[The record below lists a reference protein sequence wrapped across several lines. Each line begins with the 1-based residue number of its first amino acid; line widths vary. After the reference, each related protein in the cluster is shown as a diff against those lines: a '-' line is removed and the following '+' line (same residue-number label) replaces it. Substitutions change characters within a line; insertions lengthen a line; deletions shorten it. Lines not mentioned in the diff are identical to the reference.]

1 MAAWILGSFFRAIRK
16 DVATQR
22 TGLRQKRKKT
32 PPSRQDPS
40 LCGRHEALEPRAMMA
55 VVAAAYDVTA
65 DWGDE
70 FQATIE
76 LQNLDSE
83 AVDDWTLAFDYRATI
98 TSIWNATILDRNGD
112 RYTIANDGWHADL
125 EAGRTLAFS
134 FLGVIDA
141 PTEVALTPTDYVLNG
156 TPLGDTGANLATSP
170 TESNLSGPDSG
181 DPAALQPAASH
192 TAHFQVLTEWGD
204 GFAGEITV
212 QNHQN
217 TTLRGWEVSFDFDGD
232 IAELWNGSITRRSG
246 TRYTVRGP
254 RWNPDLSP
262 GGTGTIRFKSTAGTD
277 APALQNLLITG
288 MCDGPQ
294 PPAALPLAT
303 TTWLPPRG
311 VTPQPA
317 AADGEG
323 RVFGANP
330 AHIDIE
336 GFDPLRDQISFGDQS
351 AHHITLGKTAS
362 GELAMVNAWHQPPAI
377 QKLSGVSPQALSPE
391 NFGVV
396 ANEQLR
402 QDIGGVLSWEH
413 NVGPHEPD
421 TVYVRSHEFG
431 VHERIETFDPRT
443 MKLNFLYFGA
453 RAGLSVQDRDE
464 GLLVTAEAT
473 GQSILLVG
481 VSQNHLF
488 GKNIEFHHD
497 QIVEDRLHTA
507 FGFTADQVTMVSR
520 AELLTPLAPGS
531 EPTDGWQERTG
542 HDAPRDGIGLE
553 PAGPTDPQGNP
564 YTVVAATT
572 DVSVLVDTDGLAY
585 VRENAGPPVAITR
598 ADAYWQGPVPLA
610 RDGATIMAAARD
622 DLGRLRVL
630 DGTGTNVYAWILD
643 DNGLYVGEEGP
654 TDTSI
659 GTKENLFQYDID
671 GDGTL
676 DPIAGVNSGNDGDE
690 HWGEA
695 YFAPYVDM
703 AFWEAPN
710 LTEIA
715 ATRGTSLLTLAFVL
729 ATPDGTAAWGGVDSL
744 ALDAQSDRALAID
757 RSIADFQTVGGSVMV
772 SFGGAADNSLAHA
785 YAVRGKTPQDLADA
799 YLKVIDKYALNR
811 VDFDIEGTAIADQ
824 ASITLR
830 SEALALL
837 QQARPDIELWYT
849 LPVLPSGLTYNGSNV
864 VRSAL
869 AAGVVLDGVNVM
881 AMNYGEWAAP
891 TSGPAGQ
898 TLGYYA
904 TAAAQGTHNQ
914 LTALYREFGHVFG
927 WNQLGVTPM
936 IGVNDITYEVFTL
949 DDAAELETFA
959 RAKELGMLSMWS
971 VARDNPG
978 SYGQVSATASGLDLP
993 AGIFSSTFRDYGT
1006 QNEIGSH
1013 AEAPGDSETDIG
1025 PYTVVAA
1032 TTAVNLLVDAAG
1044 LAYVS
1049 EVDGVVIPVTRSDG
1063 YWQGAVPLTRDGA
1076 TILAAARD
1084 DVGRLRV
1091 LDGSGTNVY
1100 AWILNEAGAYTGEE
1114 GPADSSLATKEHLFQ
1129 FDIDGDGTIGN
1140 STSTSPTTEDSPPPD
1155 AGQNEKVVA
1164 AYFPEWGIY
1173 GRDYQPADVPVDQ
1186 LTHLIYAFANLTA
1199 DGEMTVY
1206 DTYAATEKRFTAAE
1220 SVTGED
1226 ELWVYPAEDPRSEQT
1241 IWGSFNQLAELKKLS
1256 PDLTVSIAVGGWTL
1270 SDHFSSVTST
1280 AAGRERFAQSIVEF
1294 LKTYRVFDGI
1304 DFDWEYP
1311 GGGGEAGNSA
1321 SPDDGLNYA
1330 LLLADVRA
1338 RLNDLGTELGRT
1350 YEISVASP
1358 GSLGRIAAFN
1368 VAGLAPS
1375 VDFFNVMTYDFH
1387 GTWEST
1393 TGHQSAFTGD
1403 PGGLDIKTAV
1413 DAYLAAGVQPHQI
1426 VVGAPM
1432 YTRAWSGVADG
1443 GDGGYDEW
1451 ASGAAPGSFEAGNY
1465 DYKDLLSQ
1473 IIAGGGWEL
1482 YWDDT
1487 AQASYAYNTEHDIF
1501 SSFET
1506 TTSIALKADWADA
1519 LGLGGMM
1526 FWDLSGDAANSTD
1539 SLLAAA
1545 FRSLILDESVAEIE
1559 ADSALPD
1566 PIIIGGDGVIGALLN

>member
-1 MAAWILGSFFRAIRK
+1 
-16 DVATQR
+16 
-22 TGLRQKRKKT
+22 
-32 PPSRQDPS
+32 
-40 LCGRHEALEPRAMMA
+40 MMA

-65 DWGDE
+65 DWGDG

-76 LQNLDSE
+76 LQNLDTE
-83 AVDDWTLAFDYRATI
+83 TVNDWTVAFDYGATI
-98 TSIWNATILDRNGD
+98 TSIWNATILKRDGT
-112 RYTIANDGWHADL
+112 RYTVANDGWRRDIEPGRTVAFGFLGTFDGSTSNVSPPADL
-125 EAGRTLAFS
+125 S
-134 FLGVIDA
+134 
-141 PTEVALTPTDYVLNG
+141 LNG
-156 TPLGDTGANLATSP
+156 MPLGDTTEPLTSAPESSLSEPDNGDLALTPP
-170 TESNLSGPDSG
+170 TES
-181 DPAALQPAASH
+181 Q
-192 TAHFQVLTEWGD
+192 TTHFQVLSDWGE
-204 GFAGEITV
+204 GFLGELAV
-212 QNHQN
+212 QNKQN
-217 TTLRGWEVSFDFDGD
+217 STLRGWEVSFDFAGD
-232 IAELWNGSITRRSG
+232 IAELWNGSIVRRSG
-246 TRYTVRGP
+246 DRYTVRGP
-254 RWNPDLSP
+254 QWNPDLSP
-262 GGTGTIRFKSTAGTD
+262 GGTGTIRFKGTANTFT
-277 APALQNLLITG
+277 PALLNLLVTG
-288 MCDGPQ
+288 IHDGPQ
-294 PPAALPLAT
+294 PPAGLPLSTA
-303 TTWLPPRG
+303 TWLSPRR
-311 VTPQPA
+311 VTSQPKTP
-317 AADGEG
+317 DGEG
-323 RVFGANP
+323 NVFFVKPMNA
-330 AHIDIE
+330 DIE
-336 GFDPLRDQISFGDQS
+336 GFNPLHDQISFGDQS
-351 AHHITLGKTAS
+351 AHHIALGKTAT
-362 GELAMVNAWHQPPAI
+362 GELAIVNAWHQPPAR
-377 QKLSGVSPQALSPE
+377 QNLSGVSPQSLSIQ

-396 ANEQLR
+396 TNEQLR

-413 NVGPHEPD
+413 SVGPREPG
-421 TVYVRSHEFG
+421 TIYVRGHEFG
-431 VHERIETFDPRT
+431 VHERIENFDPRT

-453 RAGLSVQDRDE
+453 RAGLSVQDSDE
-464 GLLVTAEAT
+464 GLLITAETT
-473 GQSILLVG
+473 GQSILLAG
-481 VSQNHLF
+481 VFQNQLF

-497 QIVEDRLHTA
+497 QVVEDRLHA
-507 FGFTADQVTMVSR
+507 VFGFTADQITIVSR
-520 AELLTPLAPGS
+520 AGLLTLLAPEGES
-531 EPTDGWQERTG
+531 TDGQQERLG
-542 HDAPRDGIGLE
+542 NDAPRDGIGLE
-553 PAGPTDPQGNP
+553 PVEPTDPQGNP
-564 YTVVAATT
+564 YTTVASTT
-572 DVSVLVDTDGLAY
+572 DVSVLVDTNGLAY
-585 VRENAGPPVAITR
+585 VRENDEAPIAITR
-598 ADAYWQGPVPLA
+598 SDAYWQGPVPLA
-610 RDGATIMAAARD
+610 RDGATLLAAARD

-643 DNGLYVGEEGP
+643 DNGAYVGEDGP

-659 GTKENLFQYDID
+659 GTKEHLFQYDID

-710 LTEIA
+710 LTEIT
-715 ATRGTSLLTLAFVL
+715 ATRGTSLLTLAFLL
-729 ATPDGTAAWGGVDSL
+729 ATPDGKTAWGGVDSL
-744 ALDAQSDRALAID
+744 ALDSQSDRALAID
-757 RSIADFQTVGGSVMV
+757 QSIADFQAVGGNVMV

-799 YLKVIDKYALNR
+799 YLQVIDKYALNR
-811 VDFDIEGTAIADQ
+811 VDFDIEGTAITDQ
-824 ASITLR
+824 TSITLR

-837 QQARPDIELWYT
+837 QQARPDVEIWYT
-849 LPVLPSGLTYNGSNV
+849 LPVLPSGLTYNGLNV

-869 AAGVVLDGVNVM
+869 QAGVVLDGVNVM

-891 TSGPAGQ
+891 TSGPDGQ

-904 TAAAQGTHNQ
+904 TAAARGTHNQ
-914 LTALYREFGHVFG
+914 LTPLYREFGHVFD
-927 WNQLGVTPM
+927 WNQVGVTPM

-993 AGIFSSTFRDYGT
+993 AGSFSSAFSDYGT
-1006 QNEIGSH
+1006 QNVIGDHPDVPSTSD
-1013 AEAPGDSETDIG
+1013 PGDSETNDG

-1032 TTAVNLLVDAAG
+1032 TTNVSVLVDSAG

-1084 DVGRLRV
+1084 DIGRLRV

-1100 AWILNEAGAYTGEE
+1100 AWILDEAGAYTGEE
-1114 GPADSSLATKEHLFQ
+1114 GPADSSLAAKEHLFQ
-1129 FDIDGDGTIGN
+1129 VDIDGDGTIGN

-1155 AGQNEKVVA
+1155 TGHHETVVA

-1173 GRDYQPADVPVDQ
+1173 GRDYQPADVPVQQ

-1226 ELWVYPAEDPRSEQT
+1226 ELWAYPPEDPRSEQT
-1241 IWGSFNQLAELKKLS
+1241 IWGNFNQLAELKQLN

-1270 SDHFSSVTST
+1270 SDHFSLVTST

-1294 LKTYRVFDGI
+1294 LRTYQVFDGI

-1311 GGGGEAGNSA
+1311 GGGGEAGNSS
-1321 SPDDGLNYA
+1321 SPNDGLNYA
-1330 LLLADVRA
+1330 LLLADVRT

-1358 GSLGRIAAFN
+1358 GSLSRIADFN

-1403 PGGLDIKTAV
+1403 PGGLDIQTAV
-1413 DAYLAAGVQPHQI
+1413 NAYLAAGAQPHQI

-1465 DYKDLLSQ
+1465 DYKDLLFQ
-1473 IIAGGGWEL
+1473 VIAGGGWEL

-1487 AQASYAYNTEHDIF
+1487 AQASYVYNTEQDIF

-1506 TTSIALKADWADA
+1506 TTSIALKADWVDA

-1526 FWDLSGDAANSTD
+1526 FWDLSGDAANSND

-1566 PIIIGGDGVIGALLN
+1566 PIIIGGDGVIGPLLE

>member
-1 MAAWILGSFFRAIRK
+1 
-16 DVATQR
+16 
-22 TGLRQKRKKT
+22 
-32 PPSRQDPS
+32 
-40 LCGRHEALEPRAMMA
+40 MA
-55 VVAAAYDVTA
+55 VVAATYEVDAA
-65 DWGDE
+65 WGDG

-76 LQNLDSE
+76 LQNLESD
-83 AVDDWTLAFDYRATI
+83 AVNDWTVAFDYGATI
-98 TSIWNATILDRNGD
+98 TSIWNATILERNGD

-125 EAGRTLAFS
+125 EAGRSVAFS
-134 FLGVIDA
+134 FLGAIDA
-141 PTEVALTPTDYVLNG
+141 PSEVPPTPTGYVLNG

-170 TESNLSGPDSG
+170 TESNVSGPDSTE
-181 DPAALQPAASH
+181 PAALQPTASH
-192 TAHFQVLTEWGD
+192 MAHFQVLTDWGD
-204 GFAGEITV
+204 GFTGEIAV
-212 QNHQN
+212 QNRQT

-232 IAELWNGSITRRSG
+232 ITELWNGSVSRRLG

-262 GGTGTIRFKSTAGTD
+262 GGTGTIRFKGTASN
-277 APALQNLLITG
+277 APPALDSLLVTG
-288 MCDGPQ
+288 ICDGPQ
-294 PPAALPLAT
+294 PPAALPLAAA
-303 TTWLPPRG
+303 TWLPPRRM
-311 VTPQPA
+311 TPQPT
-317 AADGEG
+317 AADDEG
-323 RVFGANP
+323 RVFAANP
-330 AHIDIE
+330 AHAAIE
-336 GFDPLRDQISFGDQS
+336 GFDPLRDQIDFGDAS
-351 AHHITLGKTAS
+351 AHHITLGKTTA
-362 GELAMVNAWHQPPAI
+362 GELAIVNAWYQPPAI
-377 QKLSGVSPQALSPE
+377 QNISGVSPQSLSLE
-391 NFGVV
+391 NLGIVS
-396 ANEQLR
+396 NEQLR

-413 NVGPHEPD
+413 GVGPREPD

-443 MKLNFLYFGA
+443 MKLSFLYFGA
-453 RAGLSVQDRDE
+453 RTGFSLQDHAD
-464 GLLVTAEAT
+464 GLLITAEAT
-473 GQSILLVG
+473 GQSIVLVG
-481 VSQNHLF
+481 ASRNHLF
-488 GKNIEFHHD
+488 GKNLEFHHD
-497 QIVEDRLHTA
+497 QIVEDRLYAA

-520 AELLTPLAPGS
+520 SGLLTPLAPEG
-531 EPTDGWQERTG
+531 EPTDGQQERTG
-542 HDAPRDGIGLE
+542 NDTPRDGIGLE

-564 YTVVAATT
+564 YTVVASTT
-572 DVSVLVDTDGLAY
+572 DVSVLVDTSGLAY
-585 VRENAGPPVAITR
+585 VRENNGPPLAITR
-598 ADAYWQGPVPLA
+598 ADAYWQGPVPLT

-630 DGTGTNVYAWILD
+630 DGVGTNIYAWILD
-643 DNGLYVGEEGP
+643 DNGSYIGEDDP

-659 GTKENLFQYDID
+659 GMKEHLFQYDLD

-729 ATPDGTAAWGGVDSL
+729 ATPDGKAAWGGVDTL

-757 RSIADFQTVGGSVMV
+757 RSIADFQAVGGSVMV
-772 SFGGAADNSLAHA
+772 SFGGAADNSLAYA

-799 YLKVIDKYALNR
+799 YLQVIDKYDLTR
-811 VDFDIEGTAIADQ
+811 IDFDIEGTALTDQ
-824 ASITLR
+824 ASIALR

-849 LPVLPSGLTYNGSNV
+849 LPVLPSGLTFNGLNV

-869 AAGVVLDGVNVM
+869 QASVVLDGVNVM

-891 TSGPAGQ
+891 TSGPDSQ

-904 TAAAQGTHNQ
+904 TAAARGTHNQ
-914 LTALYREFGHVFG
+914 LTPLYREFGHVFD
-927 WNQLGVTPM
+927 WNQVGVTPM

-949 DDAAELETFA
+949 DDANELETFA
-959 RAKELGMLSMWS
+959 RDKELGMLSMWS

-978 SYGQVSATASGLDLP
+978 SYGQASATASGIDLP
-993 AGIFSSTFRDYGT
+993 AGSFSSAFRDYGT
-1006 QNEIGSH
+1006 QNVIGDHPDDPSTSD
-1013 AEAPGDSETDIG
+1013 PGGSETNDG

-1032 TTAVNLLVDAAG
+1032 TTAVSLLVDAAG
-1044 LAYVS
+1044 LAYIS

-1084 DVGRLRV
+1084 DLGRLRV

-1100 AWILNEAGAYTGEE
+1100 AWILDEAGAYTGEE
-1114 GPADSSLATKEHLFQ
+1114 GPADSSLAAKEHLFQ
-1129 FDIDGDGTIGN
+1129 FDIDGDGTIGS

-1155 AGQNEKVVA
+1155 TGHHETVVA

-1173 GRDYQPADVPVDQ
+1173 GRDYQPADVPVHQ

-1226 ELWVYPAEDPRSEQT
+1226 ELWAYPPEDPRSEQT
-1241 IWGSFNQLAELKKLS
+1241 IWGNFNQLAELKELN

-1270 SDHFSSVTST
+1270 SDHFSLVTST

-1294 LKTYRVFDGI
+1294 LRTYKVFDGI

-1311 GGGGEAGNSA
+1311 GGGGEAGNSS
-1321 SPDDGLNYA
+1321 SPHDGLNYA
-1330 LLLADVRA
+1330 LLLADVRT

-1358 GSLGRIAAFN
+1358 GSLSRIADFN

-1403 PGGLDIKTAV
+1403 PGGLDIQTAV
-1413 DAYLAAGVQPHQI
+1413 NAYLAAGAQPHQI

-1465 DYKDLLSQ
+1465 DYKDLLFQ
-1473 IIAGGGWEL
+1473 VIAGGGWEL

-1487 AQASYAYNTEHDIF
+1487 AQASYVYNTEQDIF

-1506 TTSIALKADWADA
+1506 TTSIALKADWVDA

-1526 FWDLSGDAANSTD
+1526 FWDLSGDAANSND

-1566 PIIIGGDGVIGALLN
+1566 PIIIGGDGVIGPLAG